1 MSPHKTKQRFQML
14 VAWKKKVMQ
23 IASFKSQFSSRK
35 CYMFSPETEIFTI
48 METAFSNLFI

>member
-1 MSPHKTKQRFQML
+1 MSLHKTKQRFQML

-35 CYMFSPETEIFTI
+35 CCMFSPETEIFTI
-48 METAFSNLFI
+48 METAFPNLFI

>member
-35 CYMFSPETEIFTI
+35 CCIFTI
-48 METAFSNLFI
+48 METAFPNLFI